1 MAFFTYIVASRRNG
15 TLYTGST
22 DDLTQRI
29 AQHRNKTFAGFT
41 AKYDVDLL
49 VWFEVHETREAAFR
63 RERQIKKWNRDWKL
77 QMIEKE
83 NPNWLDLYD
92 DFRLGGLKDAK
103 DWVPAFAGM
112 SGMSETP
119 NDQ

>member
-1 MAFFTYIVASRRNG
+1 
-15 TLYTGST
+15 
-22 DDLTQRI
+22 
-29 AQHRNKTFAGFT
+29 
-41 AKYDVDLL
+41 
-49 VWFEVHETREAAFR
+49 
-63 RERQIKKWNRDWKL
+63 
-77 QMIEKE
+77 MIEKE